1 MVAILLCAGFGTR
14 LYPITKKRP
23 NALLD
28 IAGKP
33 VLDYQMEQLCGL
45 EDLSEIHLV
54 VNSRFASYFYP
65 WWARW
70 RKHCE
75 RNGITVTMHNDGS
88 LNEEDRLGEVG
99 DMAFVARHI
108 DTTKGVIVSAG
119 DNIYRFPLRP
129 VVERFKHS
137 DDSLVLAFPETHYA
151 VLQQHTVIEFD
162 DDGLVTKVYDRSEDP
177 PSQWICANLYFLR
190 PSALALVDDYLDH
203 AGERDRLAQFLSYL
217 VDKQPVRALEMPQG
231 NMRLHIN
238 TRYMYEKAKETL
250 ANEDV
255 LIGS

>member
-33 VLDYQMEQLCGL
+33 VLDYQMEQLCGM
-45 EDLSEIHLV
+45 EDLSEIHIV
-54 VNSRFASYFYP
+54 VNSRFAANFFP
-65 WWARW
+65 WWAKW
-70 RKHCE
+70 RKQCE
-75 RNGITVTMHNDGS
+75 QYGITVKLHNDGS
-88 LNEEDRLGEVG
+88 LDEENRLGEVG
-99 DMAFVARHI
+99 DLAFVARLV

-129 VVERFKHS
+129 IVDRFMQS

-162 DDGLVTKVYDRSEDP
+162 DETRVTQIHDQSDDP
-177 PSQWICANLYFLR
+177 PSQWICPNLYFLQ
-190 PSALALVDDYLDH
+190 PSALALVTDYLEH
-203 AGERDRLAQFLSYL
+203 AGERDRLAQFLGYL
-217 VDKQPVRALEMPQG
+217 VKNQPVRAVEMPHA
-231 NMRLHIN
+231 NLRLHIN
-238 TRYMYEKAKETL
+238 TRYMYEKAKEAL
-250 ANEDV
+250 SKEKV
-255 LIGS
+255 LLES

>member
-33 VLDYQMEQLCGL
+33 VLDYQMQQFCGL
-45 EDLSEIHLV
+45 EDLSEIHVV
-54 VNSRFASYFYP
+54 VNSRFASNFFP
-65 WWARW
+65 WWMKW

-75 RNGITVTMHNDGS
+75 QQGITLTLHNDGS
-88 LNEEDRLGEVG
+88 IDEENRLGEVG
-99 DMAFVARHI
+99 DLAFVARLV

-119 DNIYRFPLRP
+119 DNIYRFPIRP
-129 VVERFKHS
+129 LVERFRQS
-137 DDSLVLAFPETHYA
+137 DESLVLAFPETHYA

-162 DDGLVTKVYDRSEDP
+162 EDMRVTKVHDQADDP

-190 PSALALVDDYLDH
+190 PSALALVKEYLEH
-203 AGERDRLAQFLSYL
+203 AGERDRLAKFLAYL
-217 VDKQPVRALEMPQG
+217 VENQPVRAVEMPRG
-231 NMRLHIN
+231 DMRLHIN
-238 TRYMYEKAKETL
+238 TRYMYEKAKEALTG
-250 ANEDV
+250 EEV
-255 LIGS
+255 LFES

>member
-45 EDLSEIHLV
+45 EDLSEIHVV
-54 VNSRFASYFYP
+54 VNSRFASDFFP

-75 RNGITVTMHNDGS
+75 QQGITVRLHNDGS
-88 LNEEDRLGEVG
+88 LDEETRLGEVG
-99 DMAFVARHI
+99 DLAFASRLV

-119 DNIYRFPLRP
+119 DNIYRFPIRP
-129 VVERFKHS
+129 IVERFIQS
-137 DDSLVLAFPETHYA
+137 DESLVLAFPETHYA

-162 DDGLVTKVYDRSEDP
+162 DEKRVTKVYDQDDDP
-177 PSQWICANLYFLR
+177 PTQWICPNLYFLR
-190 PSALALVDDYLDH
+190 PSALALVSEYLEH
-203 AGERDRLAQFLSYL
+203 AGERDRLPQFLGYL
-217 VDKQPVRALEMPQG
+217 VDKEPVRAVEMLHG

-250 ANEDV
+250 GREKV
-255 LIGS
+255 LLKE